1 MNKTFNT
8 YQTGNRSV
16 SRWLSVVVGLLF
28 AGAFFSRCAAIGTL
42 DGGPYDT
49 LAPVITHISPMDYT
63 TNFKGDKITFMFDEY
78 IQLKNQQKEV
88 YTSPAMK
95 KKPLLTIRGKSII
108 IELRDDSLK
117 PNTTYS
123 IEFGSALADNN
134 EGNPLH
140 GMRYVFSTG
149 DKIDSLYMSGYTEDS
164 QKADSLGRTYI
175 CFFEADSVPE
185 PGEYDSTMFNFRPSK
200 IARSQRNGIFIAQ
213 NLKPVPYRVYAYWD
227 KNENQS
233 YEPSIDMVGFLED
246 TYNPAQMPSFA
257 IWYDSVRRY
266 PSADPQIYLRL
277 FTDESFRRQ
286 TLREKLRPEQHK
298 IILSFGGAHPQM
310 SKLELE
316 GIPSDKIIYE
326 YLSDERD
333 SMALWLNVASEQLPD
348 TIRGSISYLK
358 HDSLRV
364 LRPETEELRLAWRRV
379 ESREEE
385 RERERLERQR
395 ARAEAEGREWREPSR
410 PSTFRLVKP
419 TTNTEI
425 TPEQDLEFEFPTPL
439 TEFDSLAFELRSWSD
454 KRDTV
459 RESVTFRPDSRSP
472 RKWRMRSR
480 WVADRNYQLYI
491 PTDALADITGEGN
504 DSLKLN
510 FTVADIAKFATLRL
524 DVKPRTDEAQYI
536 IQLLSERNEVQR
548 EFPNIGAGVHTI
560 NYVPTG
566 DMRIRIVEDLNGNG
580 RWDSGNL
587 VERRQSERAE
597 LYKNEQEEELFTMKA
612 GWEFE
617 FSLDMASLFAPVTM
631 EQLIEQLNRREQ
643 VRLQKEAEKRREEA
657 ASGDS
662 HNHNHGSTGMGSMGG
677 MMGGAMGGSSS
688 SSSRLGTSSAVR
700 AR

>member
-1 MNKTFNT
+1 MNFRQQHITSLT
-8 YQTGNRSV
+8 RLASV
-16 SRWLSVVVGLLF
+16 AVLLLF
-28 AGAFFSRCAAIGTL
+28 AGAFLTRCASIGNPT
-42 DGGPYDT
+42 GGPRDS
-49 LAPVITHISPMDYT
+49 LAPTVVPVTPMLHA
-63 TNFKGDKITFMFDEY
+63 TNFRAARIYMAFAEY
-78 IQLKNQQKEV
+78 VQLKDQQKEL

-95 KKPLLTIRGKSII
+95 QKPTVAVRGRGIQI
-108 IELRDDSLK
+108 TLEPDSLE
-117 PNTTYS
+117 PNTTYA
-123 IEFGSALADNN
+123 IEFGASVAANN

-140 GMRYVFSTG
+140 GLRYVFSTG
-149 DKIDSLYMSGYTEDS
+149 STIDSLYMSGYTEDS

-185 PGEYDSTMFNFRPSK
+185 PGEYDSTMFNYRPSK

-298 IILSFGGAHPQM
+298 IILSFGGAHPQI

-425 TPEQDLEFEFPTPL
+425 NPEQDLEFEFPTPL

-459 RESVTFRPDSRSP
+459 RESVTFRPDSLSP
-472 RKWRMRSR
+472 RKWRMHSR

-524 DVKPRTDEAQYI
+524 DVKPRTEGAQYI

-587 VERRQSERAE
+587 GERRQSERAE

-688 SSSRLGTSSAVR
+688 SSSRMSTSSAVR

>member
-1 MNKTFNT
+1 
-8 YQTGNRSV
+8 
-16 SRWLSVVVGLLF
+16 
-28 AGAFFSRCAAIGTL
+28 
-42 DGGPYDT
+42 
-49 LAPVITHISPMDYT
+49 
-63 TNFKGDKITFMFDEY
+63 
-78 IQLKNQQKEV
+78 
-88 YTSPAMK
+88 
-95 KKPLLTIRGKSII
+95 
-108 IELRDDSLK
+108 
-117 PNTTYS
+117 
-123 IEFGSALADNN
+123 
-134 EGNPLH
+134 
-140 GMRYVFSTG
+140 
-149 DKIDSLYMSGYTEDS
+149 
-164 QKADSLGRTYI
+164 
-175 CFFEADSVPE
+175 
-185 PGEYDSTMFNFRPSK
+185 
-200 IARSQRNGIFIAQ
+200 
-213 NLKPVPYRVYAYWD
+213 
-227 KNENQS
+227 
-233 YEPSIDMVGFLED
+233 
-246 TYNPAQMPSFA
+246 
-257 IWYDSVRRY
+257 
-266 PSADPQIYLRL
+266 
-277 FTDESFRRQ
+277 
-286 TLREKLRPEQHK
+286 
-298 IILSFGGAHPQM
+298 
-310 SKLELE
+310 
-316 GIPSDKIIYE
+316 
-326 YLSDERD
+326 
-333 SMALWLNVASEQLPD
+333 
-348 TIRGSISYLK
+348 
-358 HDSLRV
+358 V
-364 LRPETEELRLAWRRV
+364 LRPETEDLRLAWRRV

-425 TPEQDLEFEFPTPL
+425 NPEQDLEFEFPTPL
-439 TEFDSLAFELRSWSD
+439 THFDSLAFELRSWSD

-459 RESVTFRPDSRSP
+459 RESVTFRPDSLSP

-480 WVADRNYQLYI
+480 WIADRNYQLYI

-524 DVKPRTDEAQYI
+524 DVKPRTEGAQYI

-688 SSSRLGTSSAVR
+688 MSSRMSTSSAVR

>member
-1 MNKTFNT
+1 
-8 YQTGNRSV
+8 
-16 SRWLSVVVGLLF
+16 
-28 AGAFFSRCAAIGTL
+28 
-42 DGGPYDT
+42 
-49 LAPVITHISPMDYT
+49 
-63 TNFKGDKITFMFDEY
+63 
-78 IQLKNQQKEV
+78 
-88 YTSPAMK
+88 
-95 KKPLLTIRGKSII
+95 
-108 IELRDDSLK
+108 
-117 PNTTYS
+117 
-123 IEFGSALADNN
+123 
-134 EGNPLH
+134 
-140 GMRYVFSTG
+140 
-149 DKIDSLYMSGYTEDS
+149 MSGYTEDS

-298 IILSFGGAHPQM
+298 IILSFGGAHPQI
-310 SKLELE
+310 SKLELD

-425 TPEQDLEFEFPTPL
+425 NPEQDLEFEFPTPL

-459 RESVTFRPDSRSP
+459 RESVTFRPDSLSP
-472 RKWRMRSR
+472 RKWRMHSR

-524 DVKPRTDEAQYI
+524 DVKPRTEGAQYI

-688 SSSRLGTSSAVR
+688 SSSRIGSSSAVR